1 MQKNIE
7 KIIANNGTIKAKNIA
22 KILDNDFGI
31 QVDRSEV
38 NSVLYRLKTT
48 GQAEK
53 LDNHEWIVPRKKRT
67 ATPSPSPSPVANPVI
82 KFTPEQRLVID
93 LDPEG
98 HLLIR
103 GQAGCGKTTVLA
115 ARAQKVLTVLNKG
128 SILFLTYNG
137 ALAGHISK
145 QLKPSSGE
153 KAVKV
158 ITFHQWAKDTAKL
171 LGYEFN
177 GWVESRARVE
187 KIVEFIEHNVAISV
201 RHRLFSIAENDKL
214 KSWWSDEFAWILGQH
229 ITHYQDYVTAVRSGR
244 GTSIRLDAADK
255 KIVWGV
261 FEEYLE
267 WLDES
272 GQEDYDNP
280 GGIVLRVLM
289 EKNLSCLPENMRYDH
304 VFVDEVQ
311 DFDKSWLV
319 VTAQAARVSLTLA
332 GDIAQKIYKRNFTW
346 SSVGISIYGRRSR
359 SLIGNHRTTKQVMDL
374 ALQLLEK
381 SGVKESSDYIEPIIP
396 TRVGD
401 PVNLLIR
408 QNPMAAYEAGYDW
421 VVSKFKR
428 SRTATVVLAFPNSNQ
443 LFPSI
448 KTLKDNGVEAKA
460 VRGTTL
466 GRVESG
472 IIATTYHQLKGLEFD
487 HVVVFGMHDAQF
499 PGRFLSRVEEED
511 RLEEERLLLRLLY
524 VVMTRSKKT
533 LTLVGSKPFCRFF
546 DAISMENFSMI

>member
-7 KIIANNGTIKAKNIA
+7 KILVNNGPIKAKNIA
-22 KILDNDFGI
+22 KILENDFGI

-38 NSVLYRLKTT
+38 NSILYRLKTM

-67 ATPSPSPSPVANPVI
+67 AAPSPSPVANAVI
-82 KFTPEQRLVID
+82 KFTPEQQLAID

-115 ARAQKVLTVLNKG
+115 ARAQRVLTVLNKG
-128 SILFLTYNG
+128 SILFLTYNS

-145 QLKPSSGE
+145 QLKSSSGE
-153 KAVKV
+153 KSVKV
-158 ITFHQWAKDTAKL
+158 DTFHQWAKNSAKL

-177 GWVESRARVE
+177 GWVESRVRVE
-187 KIVEFIEHNVAISV
+187 KIVEFIEHNLAISA
-201 RHRLFSIAENDKL
+201 RHRLFLIAENDKL
-214 KSWWSDEFAWILGQH
+214 KSWWSDEFAWILGQY
-229 ITHYQDYVTAVRSGR
+229 ITHYQEYVAVARSGR

-255 KIVWGV
+255 KIVWGL

-289 EKNLSCLPENMRYDH
+289 EKNLSSLPENMRYDH

-332 GDIAQKIYKRNFTW
+332 GDVAQKIYKRNFTW
-346 SSVGISIYGRRSR
+346 ASVGISIHGRRSR

-381 SGVKESSDYIEPIIP
+381 SGVKENSDYVQPIIP
-396 TRVGD
+396 NRLGY

-408 QNPMAAYEAGYDW
+408 QNPIAAYEAGYDW

-428 SRTATVVLAFPNSNQ
+428 ISTATVVLAFPNSNQ

-448 KTLKDNGVEAKA
+448 KTLKDKGLEAKA

-487 HVVVFGMHDAQF
+487 HVVVFGMHDSQF
-499 PGRFLSRVEEED
+499 PGRFLSRVEEEE

-533 LTLVGSKPFCRFF
+533 LTLIGSKPFCRFF
-546 DAISMENFSMI
+546 DAISLDNLTKI